1 MSLTNCATDPLRKTA
16 TRRQVLVLTRACL
29 CRLWV
34 LKNTILEF
42 FKRLT
47 GLTWSRSY
55 SVGVLAIRCILGLTF
70 IAIIISDLAE
80 CRPFNHYWQ
89 VLPDPGG
96 HCRQGYVNLLTTGVC
111 NILTDL
117 LLVLFPVPI
126 IINSSMSVKRKVQLV
141 LLFSLSLG
149 VVAVTFFRVT
159 HVIEAHGSQQ
169 MRSLLASVEL
179 LIATGVANA
188 LVLGS
193 FVRDRGVKK
202 RKFRYDSVAGESY
215 HGTDSANRSRR
226 PAIAG
231 RAWGSDVDLVRDVGF
246 GVQNE
251 LRGLEVDPEAGR
263 PTPAGPVAPHKTFN
277 LQDWNFPERSA
288 EARRGSQMLAPDQLS
303 DAPSSSGPR
312 RVSFFDVGGLL
323 DDDSPSSPS
332 TVRRQSTMSSR
343 DHLSP
348 YKPHSPPATAL
359 PASTGGFRRGSQAL
373 LQDIGGLLPFKSS
386 KGQDTDSRG
395 KEREGSISSG
405 TELQD
410 LSPAVSPRTTMRPI
424 DPPPYENEG
433 RPGDSDHL
441 NDVGGLLK

>member
-1 MSLTNCATDPLRKTA
+1 M
-16 TRRQVLVLTRACL
+16 
-29 CRLWV
+29 
-34 LKNTILEF
+34 
-42 FKRLT
+42 
-47 GLTWSRSY
+47 
-55 SVGVLAIRCILGLTF
+55 LGLTF
-70 IAIIISDLAE
+70 IAIVISDLAE

-126 IINSSMSVKRKVQLV
+126 IINSSMSVKRKAQLV
-141 LLFSLSLG
+141 LLFSLSLS

-159 HVIEAHGSQQ
+159 HVIGAHGSQQ
-169 MRSLLASVEL
+169 MRSLLASAEL
-179 LIATGVANA
+179 LVATGVANA

-231 RAWGSDVDLVRDVGF
+231 QAWGSDVDLVRDVGF
-246 GVQNE
+246 GVRNE
-251 LRGLEVDPEAGR
+251 LRGLEADPEAGR
-263 PTPAGPVAPHKTFN
+263 PTPAGPVAPHKDFN
-277 LQDWNFPERSA
+277 LQNWNFPERST
-288 EARRGSQMLAPDQLS
+288 EARRGSQLLPSDQLS

-332 TVRRQSTMSSR
+332 TARRQSTISSR
-343 DHLSP
+343 DPLSP
-348 YKPHSPPATAL
+348 YKPNPHRLSYCLRARVGFGEARKPCCKILGASYLSSLAKVRVQSPGVRKEKDLFLPGLSSKNCHRQSLHAQRCAQLTRRHMKTKAGPAT
-359 PASTGGFRRGSQAL
+359 R
-373 LQDIGGLLPFKSS
+373 I
-386 KGQDTDSRG
+386 
-395 KEREGSISSG
+395 I
-405 TELQD
+405 
-410 LSPAVSPRTTMRPI
+410 
-424 DPPPYENEG
+424 
-433 RPGDSDHL
+433 
-441 NDVGGLLK
+441 

>member
-1 MSLTNCATDPLRKTA
+1 M
-16 TRRQVLVLTRACL
+16 LTRCCL

-55 SVGVLAIRCILGLTF
+55 SVGVLAIRCMLGLTF
-70 IAIIISDLAE
+70 IAIVISDLAE
-80 CRPFNHYWQ
+80 CRPFRHYWQ

-215 HGTDSANRSRR
+215 HATDSANRSRR

-231 RAWGSDVDLVRDVGF
+231 LAWGSDVDLVRDVGF
-246 GVQNE
+246 GVQND
-251 LRGLEVDPEAGR
+251 LRSPVADPEAAR

-288 EARRGSQMLAPDQLS
+288 EARRGSQLLPSDQLS

-323 DDDSPSSPS
+323 DDRPSSPS
-332 TVRRQSTMSSR
+332 TARRQSTMSSR
-343 DHLSP
+343 DPLSP
-348 YKPHSPPATAL
+348 HISHSPPSSVL
-359 PASTGGFRRGSQAL
+359 PASGSGFRRGSQAL
-373 LQDIGGLLPFKSS
+373 LQDIGGLLPFKSG
-386 KGQDTDSRG
+386 KVQGGDSRG
-395 KEREGSISSG
+395 KEIEGSASSG

-410 LSPAVSPRTTMRPI
+410 ISPAISPRTTLRPS
-424 DPPPYENEG
+424 DPPPYEHEG
-433 RPGDSDHL
+433 RPGDSNHL
-441 NDVGGLLK
+441 MDVGGLLK